1 MSNKTSYRL
10 NRLLENKTSSFKRK
24 YFLLSALSGIG
35 ISKDSE
41 LVSESL
47 CFINTLFNTDGTLP
61 KEENIETLLEKSL
74 RKIGKK
80 NVKKVVKV
88 LKEYNNLV
96 NSSREDYLFEE
107 LTSAIN
113 LGSFKSKLDNKLK
126 ETLEFAISND
136 INILFE
142 SDDKEEK
149 RKNTFDASEFLSPL
163 PTGKESSNLVPK
175 SGNSSKKSTTK
186 KASPS
191 PEFKSQYNR
200 ISQEEMEL
208 IKPERGMKYNRK
220 LKAIFDHYD
229 WLLKKENIPF
239 IRDELNFYLPT
250 TEAEAVQAAK
260 VAARSDAV
268 KSFSGGHYKYIGENL
283 EGVSKEDKLS
293 IISRYKLI
301 FEDNYEQ
308 EDINAAMR
316 KFDIIQQ
323 IFFYLNIQQKFINS
337 EIASMK
343 NQSLKKNKERF
354 TNSPSD
360 LTEDEKNRV
369 KVKLMTLIQSI
380 GNNDD
385 LISLSSDTGPSEAE
399 LIKLLNEA
407 AGSQKSNVKSYLELL
422 RSQYPEKPNVS
433 EPEYMSGE
441 ELKLYFDDLYDYKY
455 KEWSEDR
462 EEMIAGGKDE
472 SGEYVYSTAEQAA
485 VYSAKKSK
493 LEKEYLENRDVRK
506 VKPRIAIDFIKKHA
520 FANKVVTAFEAKKSR
535 GEELDERQKKSLD
548 SANRWLDTYKNI
560 TLQLDITETKRA
572 EYEKM
577 LDIAYDLDELDVET
591 GRLSKEEWSK
601 YGEDG
606 FDFEKALSQRDIANL
621 SQGAFKDSNAV
632 RQDMIKA
639 WFKALFFNTDVEKK
653 SEIYAVLGN
662 KYIDAIRSLNLM
674 DEVVSRDAQISEK
687 DESAKKAF
695 LEIER
700 LLTNPA
706 IMRDYFSQSAYALED
721 KMGELFDE
729 DDIEDI
735 DEMVM
740 GMTSYRVFITWF
752 LKDFYANNIWNK
764 AEAQLAYAIKEFFDL
779 NYSNLNIG
787 KDLQIGQQSRQVKK
801 EQGKDLFNP
810 IIYWVMGRTGIKEKG
825 NVINKPSV
833 ELNQRKDY
841 FIEKMPKVI
850 EKYNTSGKGI
860 PLNNFDE
867 SDIEKLMDDCLSK
880 NGIIGSVWESLSFL
894 SEEDMNTFK
903 KYISGKSDDFYQL
916 MFVKSAMLREYYA
929 DVMKNPSTALGNPTE
944 IKGITHGAGSDSPI
958 DKGKPISIKGSPYL
972 LKIYK
977 EITGK
982 EGLKDTGNYM
992 SDMAKARK
1000 EMYTDYSYLEDDSLL
1015 EVMYNDS
1022 TSGKKIEAEIDD
1034 VNLVYKDNKI
1044 DIEPNKSTITIIF
1057 VDPTSG
1063 DDKTITTSI
1072 KNVSPMV

>member
-1 MSNKTSYRL
+1 MSNNTSYRL
-10 NRLLENKTSSFKRK
+10 NRLLENKTSSFRRK
-24 YFLLSALSGIG
+24 YLLLSALSGIG
-35 ISKDSE
+35 ISKDSD

-47 CFINTLFNTDGTLP
+47 CFINALFNTNGTLP

-74 RKIGKK
+74 RKLNKK
-80 NVKKVVKV
+80 NAKKIVKV

-142 SDDKEEK
+142 SNDN
-149 RKNTFDASEFLSPL
+149 KNTFDASEFLSPL
-163 PTGKESSNLVPK
+163 STDKEPSKLTRK
-175 SGNSSKKSTTK
+175 SDNTPKKSTPK
-186 KASPS
+186 KASLGS
-191 PEFKSQYNR
+191 KDKSQYSG
-200 ISQEEMEL
+200 ISQEEMES

-268 KSFSGGHYKYIGENL
+268 KSFSGGHYKHIGENL
-283 EGVSKEDKLS
+283 EEVSKEDKLS
-293 IISRYKLI
+293 IISKYKLI

-308 EDINAAMR
+308 SDINAAMR
-316 KFDIIQQ
+316 KLDIIQQ
-323 IFFYLNIQQKFINS
+323 TFFYLNIQQKFINS
-337 EIASMK
+337 EIAAMK
-343 NQSLKKNKERF
+343 KQSLKKNKERF
-354 TNSPSD
+354 TSSPSD
-360 LTEDEKNRV
+360 LDQDEKNRI
-369 KVKLMTLIQSI
+369 KVKLVALIQNI
-380 GNNDD
+380 GNNEDI
-385 LISLSSDTGPSEAE
+385 ISLSSDHGPSETE
-399 LIKLLNEA
+399 LINLLKEA
-407 AGSQKSNVKSYLELL
+407 AGSQRSNVESFLALL
-422 RSQYPEKPNVS
+422 RSQYPENPSAN

-441 ELKLYFDDLYDYKY
+441 EINLYLEDLYDYKY
-455 KEWSEDR
+455 KQWSEDR

-472 SGEYVYSTAEQAA
+472 SDEYIYATAEQAA
-485 VYSAKKSK
+485 VYSAKKSE
-493 LEKEYLENRDVRK
+493 LEREYLKNRDIRK
-506 VKPRIAIDFIKKHA
+506 VKPRVALDFIKKHA

-548 SANRWLDTYKNI
+548 NANRWLDTYKNI
-560 TLQLDITETKRA
+560 TLQSDFTETKRA

-577 LDIAYDLDELDVET
+577 LDVAYDLDELDVET

-601 YGEDG
+601 YGQDG
-606 FDFEKALSQRDIANL
+606 FDFDKALSQRDIANL
-621 SQGAFKDSNAV
+621 SQGGFKDSNAV

-653 SEIYAVLGN
+653 SEIYAALGN
-662 KYIDAIRSLNLM
+662 KYIDAIRSLNFM
-674 DEVVSRDAQISEK
+674 DEVVSRDTQISSE

-700 LLTNPA
+700 LLTNPEV
-706 IMRDYFSQSAYALED
+706 MRDYFSQSAYALEN
-721 KMGELFDE
+721 KMGQLFDE
-729 DDIEDI
+729 DDIEDMN
-735 DEMVM
+735 EMIM
-740 GMTSYRVFITWF
+740 GMTSYRVFTTWF

-764 AEAQLAYAIKEFFDL
+764 AEAQLAYAVKEYFDF

-801 EQGKDLFNP
+801 DQGKDLFNP

-825 NVINKPSV
+825 NVINKPDV

-850 EKYNTSGKGI
+850 EKYNASGKGI
-860 PLNNFDE
+860 SLSNFDE
-867 SDIEKLMDDCLSK
+867 SDIEKLMNDCLDK
-880 NGIIGSVWESLSFL
+880 NGVIGSVWESLSVL
-894 SEEDMNTFK
+894 AEEDMNTFK

-916 MFVKSAMLREYYA
+916 MFVKSAMLREYYS

-944 IKGITHGAGSDSPI
+944 IKGITHGMGSESPI
-958 DKGKPISIKGSPYL
+958 DKGKPESIKGAPYL
-972 LKIYK
+972 FKAYK
-977 EITGK
+977 EITGR
-982 EGLKDTGNYM
+982 EGLKDVGTYT

-1015 EVMYNDS
+1015 EVIYNNPD
-1022 TSGKKIEAEIDD
+1022 SGKSIAAEIDD

-1044 DIEPNKSTITIIF
+1044 DIEPSKSTITIIF
-1057 VDPTSG
+1057 ADPESG